1 MNLYQHPGGARDRSL
16 SNSKSSLARA
26 LSILESFSEDRPE
39 QTLGA
44 IVSATNIP
52 PATVHRYLAELVK
65 WGGLDRTGRGTYTV
79 GTRLWQLGALA
90 PKERQL
96 RDVALPVLEDLFETT
111 HEVVHLVV
119 LDGTRALYVEKL
131 APRSRIGTNV
141 SSQVGYRL
149 PLHATGPGKV
159 LLAFGTPELR
169 ETVLSEEL
177 PRMASETITDPD
189 DLRRA
194 LAEIRTT
201 GFVISRN
208 EMTEGNASAAAPVFG
223 RDAAIVAAISVVVPA
238 AHPNLAGLAQG
249 VRVAAAV
256 ISRNLRQDGRR

>member
-1 MNLYQHPGGARDRSL
+1 MSESR
-16 SNSKSSLARA
+16 SSLARA

-65 WGGLDRTGRGTYTV
+65 WGGGLDRTGRGTYTV

-131 APRSRIGTNV
+131 APRSRTGTTV

-159 LLAFGTPELR
+159 LLAFGTPALR

-177 PRMASETITDPD
+177 PKMASETITDPD
-189 DLRRA
+189 VLRRA
-194 LAEIRTT
+194 LADIRTT

-223 RDAAIVAAISVVVPA
+223 RDTAIVAAISVVVPA

>member
-1 MNLYQHPGGARDRSL
+1 MPLDEPTDDAVSE
-16 SNSKSSLARA
+16 SKSSLARA

-39 QTLGA
+39 QTLGQ
-44 IVSATNIP
+44 IVGTTQIP
-52 PATVHRYLAELVK
+52 PATAHRYLAELVK
-65 WGGLDRTGRGTYTV
+65 WGGLNRTGRGTYTV

-119 LDGTRALYVEKL
+119 LDGTRALYVERL
-131 APRSRIGTNV
+131 APQSRKGATV
-141 SSQVGYRL
+141 SSQVGHRL

-159 LLAFGTPELR
+159 LLAFGTATLR

-177 PRMASETITDPD
+177 PKMASGTITDPNV
-189 DLRRA
+189 LRKV
-194 LAEIRTT
+194 LSDIRTT

-223 RDAAIVAAISVVVPA
+223 KDGAIVAAISVVVPS

-256 ISRNLRQDGRR
+256 ISRSLRQNGRR